1 MEIIEKRENLELI
14 KKVLNYYTDFVIK
27 RKFNDIIK
35 GIGNVEDLKNNVFDS
50 QDEITKKRIIL
61 NFIKKKGMLVTAKVI
76 LKKRKQDNIKKML
89 YFIKEYI
96 KKNYEKIN
104 EFNNTEELEYN
115 DYMKNLNLQKEIEK
129 IFQENLKCEVFQNMK
144 EYLIE
149 KNNEFLKTF
158 ELDFTTIF
166 MERKENFYEIYSL
179 QIIAVK
185 DNQLKNI
192 DNFMNKLKESFKSR
206 IKKILF
212 NTFYFNCE
220 NKDSFD
226 IDNLKKIKDIAKLQ
240 FNEYNFTDGIKQT
253 ILKLKNIAEIYLFY
267 ANNQEILKYLFFY
280 LHYS

>member
-61 NFIKKKGMLVTAKVI
+61 NFIKKKGLLITAKLM

-129 IFQENLKCEVFQNMK
+129 IYQENLKCEVFQNMK

-179 QIIAVK
+179 QIIAGK

-192 DNFMNKLKESFKSR
+192 DNFMNKLKESFKFR

-226 IDNLKKIKDIAKLQ
+226 MDNLRKIKDIVKLQ

-253 ILKLKNIAEIYLFY
+253 ILKLKNLAEIYLFY
-267 ANNQEILKYLFFY
+267 ANNQENLKYLFFY
-280 LHYS
+280 FYYS

>member
-76 LKKRKQDNIKKML
+76 LKKRKQDNIKKIL
-89 YFIKEYI
+89 YFIQEYI

-104 EFNNTEELEYN
+104 EFNNTEKLQYN
-115 DYMKNLNLQKEIEK
+115 DYMKNISLQQEIEK
-129 IFQENLKCEVFQNMK
+129 IYQEKLNCGIFKFMK
-144 EYLIE
+144 DYLIE

-166 MERKENFYEIYSL
+166 LERKENFYEIYSL
-179 QIIAVK
+179 QIIAAK

-192 DNFMNKLKESFKSR
+192 DNFMNKLKESFKFR

-226 IDNLKKIKDIAKLQ
+226 FDNLKKIKDIAKLQ

-267 ANNQEILKYLFFY
+267 ANNQEILKYLIFY

>member
-61 NFIKKKGMLVTAKVI
+61 NFIKKKGLLITAKLM

-129 IFQENLKCEVFQNMK
+129 IYQENLKCEVFQNMK

>member
-27 RKFNDIIK
+27 RKFNDIIR
-35 GIGNVEDLKNNVFDS
+35 GIGDVEGLKNSVFDS
-50 QDEITKKRIIL
+50 QDEITKKRIVL

-76 LKKRKQDNIKKML
+76 LKKRKQDNLKKML
-89 YFIKEYI
+89 YFVKEYI
-96 KKNYEKIN
+96 KNNYEKIN
-104 EFNNTEELEYN
+104 EFNNTEKLKYN
-115 DYMKNLNLQKEIEK
+115 DYMKNINLQQEIEK
-129 IFQENLKCEVFQNMK
+129 IYHDKLKCEIFHFMQK
-144 EYLIE
+144 HLIE

-166 MERKENFYEIYSL
+166 LERKENFYEIYSL

-192 DNFMNKLKESFKSR
+192 DNFMKKLKESFKFR

-212 NTFYFNCE
+212 DTFYFNCE

-226 IDNLKKIKDIAKLQ
+226 IDNLRKIKDIAKLQ

-267 ANNQEILKYLFFY
+267 ANNQEILKYLIFY
-280 LHYS
+280 LYYS

>member
-61 NFIKKKGMLVTAKVI
+61 NFIKKKGLLITAKLM

-129 IFQENLKCEVFQNMK
+129 IYQENLKCEVFQNMK

-267 ANNQEILKYLFFY
+267 ANNQEILKYLIFY
-280 LHYS
+280 LYYS

>member
-61 NFIKKKGMLVTAKVI
+61 NFIKKKGLLITAKLM

-115 DYMKNLNLQKEIEK
+115 DYMKNLNLQK
-129 IFQENLKCEVFQNMK
+129 
-144 EYLIE
+144 
-149 KNNEFLKTF
+149 
-158 ELDFTTIF
+158 
-166 MERKENFYEIYSL
+166 
-179 QIIAVK
+179 
-185 DNQLKNI
+185 
-192 DNFMNKLKESFKSR
+192 
-206 IKKILF
+206 
-212 NTFYFNCE
+212 
-220 NKDSFD
+220 
-226 IDNLKKIKDIAKLQ
+226 
-240 FNEYNFTDGIKQT
+240 
-253 ILKLKNIAEIYLFY
+253 
-267 ANNQEILKYLFFY
+267 
-280 LHYS
+280 

>member
-35 GIGNVEDLKNNVFDS
+35 GIGDVENLKNHVFDS

-76 LKKRKQDNIKKML
+76 LKKRKQDNIKKIL
-89 YFIKEYI
+89 YFIQEYI

-104 EFNNTEELEYN
+104 EFNNTEKLQYN
-115 DYMKNLNLQKEIEK
+115 DYMKNISLQQEIEK
-129 IFQENLKCEVFQNMK
+129 IYQEKLNCGIFKFMK
-144 EYLIE
+144 DYLIE

-166 MERKENFYEIYSL
+166 LERKENFYEIYSL
-179 QIIAVK
+179 QIIAAK

-192 DNFMNKLKESFKSR
+192 DNFMNKLKESFKFR

-226 IDNLKKIKDIAKLQ
+226 FDNLKKIKDIAKLQ

-267 ANNQEILKYLFFY
+267 ANNQEILKYLIFY

>member
-61 NFIKKKGMLVTAKVI
+61 NFIKKKGLLITAKLM

-129 IFQENLKCEVFQNMK
+129 IYQENLKCEVFQNMK

-240 FNEYNFTDGIKQT
+240 FNEYNFTDGIKQI

>member
-35 GIGNVEDLKNNVFDS
+35 GIGDVENLKNHVFDS

-76 LKKRKQDNIKKML
+76 LKKRKQDNIKKIL

-104 EFNNTEELEYN
+104 EFNNTEKLQYN
-115 DYMKNLNLQKEIEK
+115 DYMKNISLQQEIEK
-129 IFQENLKCEVFQNMK
+129 IYQEKLKCGIFKFMK
-144 EYLIE
+144 DYLIE

-166 MERKENFYEIYSL
+166 LERKENFYEIYSL
-179 QIIAVK
+179 QIIAAK

-192 DNFMNKLKESFKSR
+192 DNFMNKLKESFKFR

-226 IDNLKKIKDIAKLQ
+226 FDNLKKIKDIAKLQ

-267 ANNQEILKYLFFY
+267 ANNQEILKYLIFY

>member
-1 MEIIEKRENLELI
+1 
-14 KKVLNYYTDFVIK
+14 
-27 RKFNDIIK
+27 
-35 GIGNVEDLKNNVFDS
+35 
-50 QDEITKKRIIL
+50 
-61 NFIKKKGMLVTAKVI
+61 
-76 LKKRKQDNIKKML
+76 
-89 YFIKEYI
+89 
-96 KKNYEKIN
+96 
-104 EFNNTEELEYN
+104 
-115 DYMKNLNLQKEIEK
+115 MKNLNLQQEIEK
-129 IFQENLKCEVFQNMK
+129 IYQENLKCEVFKNMK